1 MKSQRIRSI
10 FLAILMALVFV
21 VPDFSRALAET
32 SPAPTE
38 SATQA
43 PAETPAGK
51 KAKQYKVKFVD
62 AVTGKTIGETQRVNA
77 GEAAAAPEAPD
88 HGGLGFQ
95 FSGWSRD
102 FSGVKKDLT
111 VKALYTSVHQMALG
125 DFDAPRGPAGGKIL
139 IALPVAFKNAL
150 SGDEFAS
157 NTLASGKAA
166 GYDAKREIPEYD
178 QAALQS
184 QGIEWIRI
192 DLDLSGTPLKAA
204 KGDRSAYVM
213 RSVKDSKKKY
223 GIKSGHPINRGFA
236 VFGKVKVKDGA
247 KAGSYALKGTIVWRL
262 KDTKLDNEIPFEMEI
277 RVGKAEAKAADGT
290 TAPEST
296 ATVTFAFEESD
307 ILVANRLP
315 GDVTSEI
322 HILGQT
328 PTPAPTVTPEA
339 TETAE
344 PAVTPEATE
353 TAEPNATPEA
363 TETAEPAATPE
374 ATETAEPAA
383 TPEATETAE
392 PAATP
397 EATEAA
403 EPAVTPEATE
413 TAEPAATPEAT
424 EAAEPAVTPEG
435 LVTIDPAMLPEALS
449 TSDGAE
455 TAAPATEAPKETAT
469 PDSIAADILDVE
481 STIAMLE
488 SRSLT
493 EKDAGDTAVYTATF
507 VDQGTTVYT
516 TTEQAGKTPS
526 VPGDYVTGKAPLRR
540 IDGVWNVFSGWDP
553 PVSALAA
560 NTTYAAQYT
569 PLPNAETITFI
580 DGFDGATL
588 GTDKA
593 KAEAVANAHAK
604 YGFSFTGWE
613 EVATLD
619 SGSGTITVTA
629 TAQYALTSVI
639 SVSPKSFPVGK
650 PKGTVTIALPIS
662 YQREEN
668 DAPVYSDM
676 LTTGKRAE
684 KYTGKETIA
693 DFNQSELALKG
704 VRNMYIELDPFGDAP
719 LTAASLPPAYVVK
732 DGVNQGYA
740 VFPDITVK
748 SSAENGYYTLTGRL
762 YWGMEGQPE
771 GKYSSMTFTTQVRV
785 TGAASSSGGSYY
797 GGGGGVPSGGTEKPQ
812 AKLVVEAI
820 TTDPLNPKAGEN
832 FEVVLSLKN
841 TSASYYVQN
850 VEVTYTTEEDALMP
864 TSGSNSV
871 YIAKIDKSESFEQRL
886 PVKASPE
893 LTNENVKI
901 ELAMEY
907 EDKKL
912 TALTATQ
919 SVMVKVQQV
928 QRMQLDELQLPTT
941 QTVAGDSA
949 DVSLGIFNLGRT
961 VLYNVTAKVVCDNP
975 NLMMGQS
982 FFGGN
987 MDPGTSKTAE
997 LEVTPVEGGQYN
1009 ASVVVTYENAMGEV
1023 TTETRPFALTVA
1035 ALEEMNYDEMMDY
1048 EEPAPEPQA
1057 PSAAEIM
1064 QYLPLWVYAAVG
1076 LILLAVILAIAMSAR
1091 RRRRRMFEDDE
1102 MD

>member
-1 MKSQRIRSI
+1 MNSQRVRSI

-21 VPDFSRALAET
+21 VPDFFLALAET
-32 SPAPTE
+32 SPEPTE

-43 PAETPAGK
+43 PAETSGGK
-51 KAKQYKVKFVD
+51 KTKQYKVKFVD
-62 AVTGKTIGETQRVNA
+62 VVTGKAIGKTLRVNA
-77 GEAAAAPEAPD
+77 GEGAAAPEAPD
-88 HGGLGFQ
+88 HTDLGFQ
-95 FSGWSRD
+95 FSSWSRD
-102 FSGVKKDLT
+102 FSAVKKDLT
-111 VKALYTSVHQMALG
+111 VKALYASVHRMELG
-125 DFDAPRGPAGGKIL
+125 DFDVPRGSAGGKML
-139 IALPVAFKNAL
+139 ISLPVAFKNAQ
-150 SGDEFAS
+150 SGDAFAS
-157 NTLASGKAA
+157 NTLSNGKTA

-184 QGIEWIRI
+184 QGIEWIRV
-192 DLDLSGTPLKAA
+192 DLDLTGTPLKAA
-204 KGDRSAYVM
+204 KSDRSAYVM

-223 GIKSGHPINRGFA
+223 GIENGRPVNRGFA

-247 KAGSYALKGTIVWRL
+247 KAGSYALKGTIVWRM
-262 KDTKLDNEIPFEMEI
+262 KGTKLDNEIPFEIEI
-277 RVGKAEAKAADGT
+277 KVGKAEAKTADG

-296 ATVTFAFEESD
+296 AAATFAFEDSD
-307 ILVANRLP
+307 ILVANRVQ
-315 GDVTSEI
+315 GDIAPEI

-328 PTPAPTVTPEA
+328 PTPTPMATPVPTLAPEGLETAEPTVTPEGLETTEPTVTPEGLETADPNVIPEA

-344 PAVTPEATE
+344 PTLTPGATETADPNVPPEATE
-353 TAEPNATPEA
+353 TAEPTVMPEGL
-363 TETAEPAATPE
+363 ETAEPSLGPE
-374 ATETAEPAA
+374 RLETV
-383 TPEATETAE
+383 
-392 PAATP
+392 
-397 EATEAA
+397 
-403 EPAVTPEATE
+403 EPAV
-413 TAEPAATPEAT
+413 
-424 EAAEPAVTPEG
+424 
-435 LVTIDPAMLPEALS
+435 LPESLS
-449 TSDGAE
+449 ADGE
-455 TAAPATEAPKETAT
+455 ETAT
-469 PDSIAADILDVE
+469 PAVTEAPEETATPESGTADALGDGSAIAA
-481 STIAMLE
+481 LE

-493 EKDAGDTAVYTATF
+493 AKANDSSAVYTATF
-507 VDQGTTVYT
+507 VDRGKTVYT
-516 TTEQAGKTPS
+516 ATEQAGKTPS
-526 VPGDYVTGKAPLRR
+526 VPGDYMKDVKPLRR

-553 PVSALAA
+553 PVSALTD
-560 NTTYAAQYT
+560 NTTYTAQYS
-569 PLPNAETITFI
+569 PLPNTETITFV

-588 GTDKA
+588 GVDNKA
-593 KAEAVANAHAK
+593 DAETKANAHAQ

-613 EVATLD
+613 EEAVLD
-619 SGSGTITVTA
+619 SGSGTINVTS
-629 TAQYALTSVI
+629 TAQYTLTSVI
-639 SVSPKSFPVGK
+639 AVCPRSFPVGK
-650 PKGTVTIALPIS
+650 PKGTMTIALPVS
-662 YQREEN
+662 YQREKN
-668 DAPVYSDM
+668 DAAAYSDM
-676 LTTGKRAE
+676 LATNKRAE
-684 KYTGKETIA
+684 KYTGKESIA
-693 DFNQSELALKG
+693 DFEQSGLDVKG
-704 VRNMYIELDPFGDAP
+704 VWNMYLELDSFDGAP
-719 LTAASLPPAYVVK
+719 LTAASRSPSYVVK
-732 DGVNQGYA
+732 DGKSQGYA
-740 VFPDITVK
+740 VFPNITVK
-748 SSAENGYYTLTGRL
+748 SSAENGFYTLTGKL
-762 YWGMEGQPE
+762 YWGMQGQPE
-771 GKYSSMTFTTQVRV
+771 KYYSSMTFTTQVRV

-797 GGGGGVPSGGTEKPQ
+797 GGGGGIPSGGTEKPQ

-832 FEVVLSLKN
+832 FDVVLSLKN
-841 TSASYYVQN
+841 TSANYYVQN

-871 YIAKIDKSESFEQRL
+871 YIAKIDKSESYEQRL

-893 LTNENVKI
+893 LSNDNVKI

-1035 ALEEMNYDEMMDY
+1035 ALEEMNYDDMMNY
-1048 EEPAPEPQA
+1048 EEPEPEPQA

-1064 QYLPLWVYAAVG
+1064 QYLPPWVYAGVG
-1076 LILLAVILAIAMSAR
+1076 LILLAIILAIAMSAR

>member
-1 MKSQRIRSI
+1 MNSQRIRSTV
-10 FLAILMALVFV
+10 LAILMALVFV

-43 PAETPAGK
+43 PAETSGAK

-62 AVTGKTIGETQRVNA
+62 AVTGKAIGETLRVNA
-77 GEAAAAPEAPD
+77 GEAAAAPEALD
-88 HGGLGFQ
+88 HGDLGFQ

-102 FSGVKKDLT
+102 FSAVKKDLT
-111 VKALYTSVHQMALG
+111 VKALYASVHRMELG
-125 DFDAPRGPAGGKIL
+125 DFDAPRGSAGGKML

-150 SGDEFAS
+150 SGDAFAS
-157 NTLASGKAA
+157 NTLANGKAA

-223 GIKSGHPINRGFA
+223 GIESGHPVNRGFA

-247 KAGSYALKGTIVWRL
+247 KAGSYGLKGTIVWRM
-262 KDTKLDNEIPFEMEI
+262 KGTKLDNEIPFEMEI
-277 RVGKAEAKAADGT
+277 KVGKAEAKTAEGT
-290 TAPEST
+290 AAPEST
-296 ATVTFAFEESD
+296 AAVTFASDESD
-307 ILVANRLP
+307 ILVANRVQ

-328 PTPAPTVTPEA
+328 PTPAPTETPEA
-339 TETAE
+339 IETAE
-344 PAVTPEATE
+344 PAATPEAIE
-353 TAEPNATPEA
+353 TAEPTVTPEGLE
-363 TETAEPAATPE
+363 TIEPTVTPEGLETAEPAATPE
-374 ATETAEPAA
+374 ATETAEP
-383 TPEATETAE
+383 TVLPEGLETAE
-392 PAATP
+392 PAVLP
-397 EATEAA
+397 EATES
-403 EPAVTPEATE
+403 
-413 TAEPAATPEAT
+413 
-424 EAAEPAVTPEG
+424 AEPAVTPEG
-435 LVTIDPAMLPEALS
+435 LETIEPAVLPEALS

-455 TAAPATEAPKETAT
+455 TVTPAATEVPEDAT
-469 PDSIAADILDVE
+469 RDLGAADALGDDPAV
-481 STIAMLE
+481 AVLE

-493 EKDAGDTAVYTATF
+493 AKDDGDTSMYTATF
-507 VDQGTTVYT
+507 VDRGTTVYT
-516 TTEQAGKTPS
+516 ATEQAGKTPS
-526 VPGDYVTGKAPLRR
+526 VPGDYVAGKAPLRR

-553 PVSALAA
+553 PVSALTA
-560 NTTYAAQYT
+560 NMTYAAQYS
-569 PLPNAETITFI
+569 PLPNSETITFI

-588 GTDKA
+588 GVDN
-593 KAEAVANAHAK
+593 KAEAEAAANAHAK

-613 EVATLD
+613 EAASLD

-629 TAQYALTSVI
+629 TAQYTLTSVI

-668 DAPVYSDM
+668 DAPVFSDM

-684 KYTGKETIA
+684 KYTGKESVT

-704 VRNMYIELDPFGDAP
+704 VRNMYIELDSFGDAP
-719 LTAASLPPAYVVK
+719 LTAASLSPAYVVK
-732 DGVNQGYA
+732 DGENQGYA
-740 VFPDITVK
+740 VFPNITVK
-748 SSAENGYYTLTGRL
+748 SSAENGFYTLTGKL

-797 GGGGGVPSGGTEKPQ
+797 GGGGGVTSGGTEKPQ

-820 TTDPLNPKAGEN
+820 TTDPLNPKAGED

-1048 EEPAPEPQA
+1048 EEPEPEPQA

-1064 QYLPLWVYAAVG
+1064 QYLPPWVYAAVG